1 MGWNATDVM
10 LDPGQYFMILEVVV
24 ASKLNARLDIGNIT
38 LLNENC
44 TFDDVMGEQG
54 HLGQTSNVTH
64 NTCKAFES
72 KCISAVG

>member
-1 MGWNATDVM
+1 MIGWNATDVM

-44 TFDDVMGEQG
+44 TFDDVMGERG
-54 HLGQTSNVTH
+54 HLDLTSNVTH
-64 NTCKAFES
+64 NKAFES
-72 KCISAVG
+72 KGISAVG